1 MALSTSPA
9 LLLDPMPT
17 TSDADPVRHG
27 AASGRAVGAAM
38 VQHGQLTPKGLL
50 ERAFA
55 FAFRGLVYA
64 QIWEDPLVDMAA
76 LEIGPDSDIITIAS
90 GGCNMLSYLTARPN
104 SITAVDLNTAHVA
117 LGRLK
122 LAAARH
128 LPDHA
133 AFHRF
138 FAQAGRKENIA
149 AYRTHVAP
157 HLDEVTR
164 RYWEGRGLSG
174 RRRISAFAR
183 NFYTNGLLGQ
193 FIGGAHLIAKL
204 YRIDP
209 REMLTASSLEEQ
221 RAIFETRMAP
231 IFDKKFIRWLTQQ
244 PASLFGLGI
253 PPAQFESL
261 CEGDAQSMNAVLRQR
276 LEKLACDFDIRRNYF
291 AWQAFGRGYAE
302 TEAGAANDEAPQGSL
317 PPYLEA
323 DKHEAVREGVAHAQI
338 LHCNFTDHL
347 RSLPDGALDRYVLL
361 DAQDWMTDAQLAD
374 LWRQITRTA
383 RPGSRVIFRTAARPS
398 LLPGRLP
405 DALLDRW
412 RYEAERSDEGTRL
425 DRSAI
430 YGGFHLYVL
439 KD

>member
-1 MALSTSPA
+1 MAPPQSSLSAAPFISTGQA
-9 LLLDPMPT
+9 VD
-17 TSDADPVRHG
+17 DAVL
-27 AASGRAVGAAM
+27 
-38 VQHGQLTPKGLL
+38 QHGQLSRKGLL

-64 QIWEDPLVDMAA
+64 QIWEDPIVDMDA
-76 LEIGPDSDIITIAS
+76 LEIRPDSDIITIAS
-90 GGCNMLSYLTARPN
+90 GGCNMLSYLTAKPN

-122 LAAARH
+122 LTAAQY

-138 FAQAGRKENIA
+138 FAQAGRKENVA
-149 AYRTHVAP
+149 AYRTYVAP

-174 RRRISAFAR
+174 RRRISAFTR

-193 FIGGAHLIAKL
+193 FIGGAHLIARL

-209 REMLTASSLEEQ
+209 REILGATSLEEQ
-221 RAIFETRMAP
+221 REIFETRMAP

-253 PPAQFESL
+253 PPAQYEAL

-276 LEKLACDFDIRRNYF
+276 LEKLACDFDIRQNYF
-291 AWQAFGRGYAE
+291 AWQAFGRGY
-302 TEAGAANDEAPQGSL
+302 GDAPLASV
-317 PPYLEA
+317 PPYLE
-323 DKHEAVREGVAHAQI
+323 EAHHATVRDSVKRAQI
-338 LHCNFTDHL
+338 LHGNFADRL
-347 RSLPDGALDRYVLL
+347 RSLPEGALDRYVLL
-361 DAQDWMTDAQLAD
+361 DAQDWMTDVQLAD
-374 LWRQITRTA
+374 LWTQITRTA
-383 RPGSRVIFRTAARPS
+383 RPGARVIFRTAARPS

-405 DALLDRW
+405 DALLDQW
-412 RYEAERSDEGTRL
+412 HYEAERSNEGTRL

-439 KD
+439 KER